1 MFCSLTSDLPAAPC
15 PWLLAW
21 HPDAAGTAVQDPPA
35 PAAACTLLALA
46 ASCPSVAGTPQL
58 PSTVAPRAGA
68 GAGRAELGRGSGLA
82 GVPLAVNGGRGSGS
96 RSSAVRG
103 GRGSGRRALRLFASS
118 VGLRELGSWGTG
130 WLATFGSWSTGWHLL
145 RVSLSLRAARI
156 WLSANNCFF

>member
-130 WLATFGSWSTGWHLL
+130 WQRSGVGALADTYCVFPF
-145 RVSLSLRAARI
+145 R
-156 WLSANNCFF
+156 

>member
-1 MFCSLTSDLPAAPC
+1 
-15 PWLLAW
+15 
-21 HPDAAGTAVQDPPA
+21 VQDPPA

-58 PSTVAPRAGA
+58 PSTV
-68 GAGRAELGRGSGLA
+68 GRGSGLGA
-82 GVPLAVNGGRGSGS
+82 ALAVNGGRGSGS

-145 RVSLSLRAARI
+145 LVSLCRGRRM
-156 WLSANNCFF
+156 WLSANIFF